1 MMVSKKEN
9 SATFSIGILDVLQI
23 VLITLKCFD
32 LIVWPWWKVF
42 LPLMIEAALVG
53 LTIGILA
60 LISFI
65 TKRKRNK
72 EG

>member
-23 VLITLKCFD
+23 VLVTLNCFD

-42 LPLMIEAALVG
+42 LPLMMEAVLVG
-53 LTIGILA
+53 VTIGILA